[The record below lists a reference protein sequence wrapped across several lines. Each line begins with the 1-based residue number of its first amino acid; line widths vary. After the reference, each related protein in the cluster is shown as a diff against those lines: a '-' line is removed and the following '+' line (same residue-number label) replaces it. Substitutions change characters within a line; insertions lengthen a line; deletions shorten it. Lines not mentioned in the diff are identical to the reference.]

1 MDAHREGVRLP
12 VSLFRYEPASDEPHW
27 MFSYYG
33 NGNRIRA
40 EVEIIVPDKKD
51 FTAQVHFPDTRET
64 FATRG
69 ELEEIKEQEDDP
81 SPTGLYFFRITVPA
95 T

>member
-1 MDAHREGVRLP
+1 
-12 VSLFRYEPASDEPHW
+12 

-40 EVEIIVPDKKD
+40 EVEIIVPDKRD
-51 FTAQVHFPDTRET
+51 FTAQVHLPDTRET
-64 FATRG
+64 YATC
-69 ELEEIKEQEDDP
+69 EALEEIEEQEDDRG
-81 SPTGLYFFRITVPA
+81 SIGLYFFRITVPA